1 MSLLSVFAEEGFS
14 SFAALPGWERLAELL
29 LEWNGRMNLTAI
41 TGKEEIYRKHFADS
55 LTAAEFLPNGATLLD
70 VGCGGG
76 FPTLPLALA
85 RPDLRVTALDST
97 AKKLRFVEAAAKELS
112 LPVVTLCGRAEELGK
127 GAPYRECFDCV
138 TARAVARLPVLC
150 EWCLPFVRV
159 GGAFVALK
167 GAAGEE
173 ELREAENA
181 VALLGGKVETVRRRT
196 VGGESRVILVIRKIA
211 PTPAKYPRN
220 GGQIMKKPL

>member
-1 MSLLSVFAEEGFS
+1 MSLASVFAEEGFS
-14 SFAALPGWERLAELL
+14 RFAALPGWEKLSDLL

-41 TGKEEIYRKHFADS
+41 TEKEEIYRKHFADS

-112 LPVVTLCGRAEELGK
+112 LPVATLCGRAEELGK
-127 GAPYRECFDCV
+127 GAPYREHFDCV

-181 VALLGGKVETVRRRT
+181 VTLLGGSVETVRRRT
-196 VGGESRVILVIRKIA
+196 IGGESRVILVIRKIA